1 LSLDAAQHKK
11 SSGASP
17 ASFIYCLEGA
27 ISYDILKTCVLCLL
41 EEGLRRLLSK
51 LGGLSTITNT
61 SQCRLR
67 NMFGI
72 LFVLKGAV
80 RMKRGFYSSQKSIAE
95 SFFSSREGTKD

>member
-41 EEGLRRLLSK
+41 EEGLRRLLSM
-51 LGGLSTITNT
+51 GGFLRLSSN
-61 SQCRLR
+61 
-67 NMFGI
+67 
-72 LFVLKGAV
+72 
-80 RMKRGFYSSQKSIAE
+80 
-95 SFFSSREGTKD
+95 FSSRRRVFKSDFVLTDVRYSVFF